1 MYASVTTAQ
10 VQPGKFDEYL
20 KMLTE
25 QITPGVQQLPGL
37 VDFYLLTNREA
48 EKGVTIAI
56 YASEADA
63 VATQTSGKYQEL
75 VAKIA
80 HLLVME
86 TVKREGYAV
95 SKA

>member
-1 MYASVTTAQ
+1 MYASVTTTQ
-10 VQPGKFDEYL
+10 VQPGRFDEYL
-20 KMLTE
+20 KMMAE
-25 QITPGVQQLPGL
+25 QITPEVKQLPGL
-37 VDFYLLTNREA
+37 VDFYVLTNREA
-48 EKGVTIAI
+48 HQGMTLAI

-63 VATQTSGKYQEL
+63 IATQTSGKYQAL

-86 TVKREGYAV
+86 TVKRAGYAV